1 MKPAGLFRPG
11 FTDLLGVFLVVLVV
25 LGGSHRLFNDAD
37 AATHVATGC
46 WILEH
51 RQIPRVDPFSGT
63 HAGSEWFAH
72 EWLADVASALAWR
85 AASWPGLLAAAAI
98 LIALAH
104 VLLFRFL
111 VRRGDDV
118 LAAFGAVV
126 AAAAT
131 ASSHWL
137 ARPHLFTVLFLV
149 IAAILLEEVVA
160 GSRGRGALAVLP
172 PLLVLW
178 ANVHGG
184 FLVAFVA
191 LGCYLAGALL
201 TPRGR
206 SLAVPLLLTIAA
218 SLAGILIN
226 PWGWR
231 LPRHLIVFFAS
242 KGPALR
248 ATTEFAP
255 AAFDDRAGAAL
266 LIFLGLCA
274 AGLYGS
280 LRAKSAPRPGT
291 LLALGVTA
299 AMAFLSIRHVEVLV
313 VFGAL
318 VISGGFSALL
328 RNHADSPTRALLETL
343 RAREARAGG
352 GILLVLLA
360 LLPVLAAAGALPRAG
375 FDPEQFPVGAVAA
388 LKASGPAPAGPV
400 FSADVWGGYLILEW
414 PEARVYVDG
423 RWDMYGDAFF
433 MRYADIYLARPGWPD
448 GLREAGVS
456 LAILP
461 RDAPLAEAMRGSA
474 DWELL
479 RADGPAE
486 VFRRREPG
494 TSSQEP
500 ANTRTGS

>member
-1 MKPAGLFRPG
+1 MKPAGFFRPG

-25 LGGSHRLFNDAD
+25 LGGSRRLFNDAD
-37 AATHVATGC
+37 AATHVATGQ

-51 RQIPRVDPFSGT
+51 RQVPRVDPFSGT
-63 HAGSEWFAH
+63 RAGTEWFAH

-149 IAAILLEEVVA
+149 IATILLEEVVA
-160 GSRGRGALAVLP
+160 GTRGRGALAFLP
-172 PLLVLW
+172 PLLLLW
-178 ANVHGG
+178 AQIHGG

-191 LGCYLAGALL
+191 LGCYGAGALM

-206 SLAVPLLLTIAA
+206 SLFVPLLLTSAA
-218 SLAGILIN
+218 SLACILIN

-231 LPRHLIVFFAS
+231 LPRHLITFFAS

-255 AAFDDRAGAAL
+255 AAFDDRAGVAL
-266 LIFLGLCA
+266 LIFLALCA
-274 AGLYGS
+274 AGLHASY
-280 LRAKSAPRPGT
+280 RARSSPRPGT

-299 AMAFLSIRHVEVLV
+299 VMAFLSIRHVEVVV

-318 VISGGFSALL
+318 VISGGASALL
-328 RNHADSPTRALLETL
+328 RRKSDAPTRTLLETL
-343 RAREARAGG
+343 RAREARGG
-352 GILLVLLA
+352 GGPLLA
-360 LLPVLAAAGALPRAG
+360 LFALLWALALAGALPRAG

-388 LKASGPAPAGPV
+388 LRASGTVPEGPV

-423 RWDMYGDAFF
+423 RWDMYGDDYF
-433 MRYADIYLARPGWPD
+433 MRYADIYLARPSWPD
-448 GLREAGVS
+448 GLREAGVN

-461 RDAPLAEAMRGSA
+461 RDAPLAEAMRGSVE
-474 DWELL
+474 WERL
-479 RADGPAE
+479 RSDGPAE
-486 VFRRREPG
+486 VFRRRAPG
-494 TSSQEP
+494 TKS
-500 ANTRTGS
+500 

>member
-1 MKPAGLFRPG
+1 VRRAGFLRPG

-37 AATHVATGC
+37 AATHVATGN

-63 HAGSEWFAH
+63 HAGAEWFAH

-85 AASWPGLLAAAAI
+85 AASWPGLLAASAI
-98 LIALAH
+98 VIALAH

-118 LAAFGAVV
+118 VAAFGAVV

-137 ARPHLFTVLFLV
+137 ARPHLVTVLFLV
-149 IAAILLEEVVA
+149 IATTLLEEVVA
-160 GSRGRGALAVLP
+160 GTRSRGALAVLP
-172 PLLVLW
+172 PLMLLW

-184 FLVAFVA
+184 FLVAFVV
-191 LGCYLAGALL
+191 LGCHVAGALL
-201 TPRGR
+201 SPRGR
-206 SLAVPLLLTIAA
+206 SLLVPLLLTSAA
-218 SLAGILIN
+218 SLACILIN

-231 LPRHLIVFFAS
+231 LPRHLITFFAS

-255 AAFDDRAGAAL
+255 ATFDDRAGAAL
-266 LIFLGLCA
+266 LIFLALCA
-274 AGLYGS
+274 AGLFCGY
-280 LRAKSAPRPGT
+280 RARSAPRPGT

-299 AMAFLSIRHVEVLV
+299 VMAFLSIRHVEVLG

-318 VISGGFSALL
+318 VISGGASALL
-328 RNHADSPTRALLETL
+328 RLKADAPTRTLLEAL
-343 RAREARAGG
+343 RSREVRSGG
-352 GILLVLLA
+352 GPLLA
-360 LLPVLAAAGALPRAG
+360 LFALLVVLALAGGLPRAG
-375 FDPEQFPVGAVAA
+375 FDPAQFPVGAVAA
-388 LKASGPAPAGPV
+388 LKASGAAPAGPV

-423 RWDMYGDAFF
+423 RWDMYGDDFF
-433 MRYADIYLARPGWPD
+433 LSYADIYLARPGWPD
-448 GLREAGVS
+448 RLREAGVT

-461 RDAPLAEAMRGSA
+461 RDAPLATAMRGNSE
-474 DWELL
+474 WERL
-479 RADGPAE
+479 RTDGPAE
-486 VFRRREPG
+486 VYRRRSDPRG
-494 TSSQEP
+494 
-500 ANTRTGS
+500 

>member
-1 MKPAGLFRPG
+1 MKRAGFLRPG

-37 AATHVATGC
+37 AATHVATGN

-98 LIALAH
+98 VIAVAH

-118 LAAFGAVV
+118 VAAFGAVV

-149 IAAILLEEVVA
+149 IATILLEEVGA
-160 GSRGRGALAVLP
+160 GTRGRAALAILP
-172 PLLVLW
+172 PLLLVW

-184 FLVAFVA
+184 FLVAFVL
-191 LGCYLAGALL
+191 LGCQVAGALL
-201 TPRGR
+201 TSRGR
-206 SLAVPLLLTIAA
+206 PLLVPLLVTSAA
-218 SLAGILIN
+218 SLACILIN

-231 LPRHLIVFFAS
+231 LPRHLVGFFAS

-266 LIFLGLCA
+266 LIFLVLCA
-274 AGLYGS
+274 AGLLCGY
-280 LRAKSAPRPGT
+280 RAPSVPRPGT

-299 AMAFLSIRHVEVLV
+299 VMALLSIRHVEVLV
-313 VFGAL
+313 IFGAL
-318 VISGGFSALL
+318 VISGGASALL
-328 RNHADSPTRALLETL
+328 RLKADAPTRTLLEAL
-343 RAREARAGG
+343 RAREVRCGG
-352 GILLVLLA
+352 GPLLA
-360 LLPVLAAAGALPRAG
+360 LFALLVVLALTGGLPRAG
-375 FDPEQFPVGAVAA
+375 FDPAQFPVGAVTA
-388 LKASGPAPAGPV
+388 LKASGTAPEGPV
-400 FSADVWGGYLILEW
+400 FSTDVWGGYLILEW
-414 PEARVYVDG
+414 PQARVYVDG
-423 RWDMYGDAFF
+423 RWDMYGDDYF
-433 MRYADIYLARPGWPD
+433 MRYADLYLARPGWPD
-448 GLREAGVS
+448 GLREAGVT

-461 RDAPLAEAMRGSA
+461 RDAPLAEAMRSSVE
-474 DWELL
+474 WERLL
-479 RADGPAE
+479 ADGPAE
-486 VFRRREPG
+486 VFRRRTPG
-494 TSSQEP
+494 T
-500 ANTRTGS
+500 